1 MNKKNLHNIIL
12 LSGLIVGALMA
23 GFSIIEKS
31 NLSNFQWAAKIEDT
45 SIPMEK
51 YLTQL
56 DGLAKDKRS
65 PITQKDKEYVL
76 ERMIEEELLIKRAL
90 DLGMLDNNPM
100 ARGTIVQQMIKTI
113 ISENARLEVSEE
125 NLEEFFK
132 NNKGFFTKSSRL
144 RLQQIY
150 FSDLQFNE
158 DSYLEANN
166 AYQKLLKGES
176 FDTVAAKGSKSA
188 LKIPNSLMTLSKIR
202 EYIGPSLMNAAN
214 QLEEG
219 AFTGPIK
226 VSGGYKIIYLF
237 EKEVAKE
244 PDLKQIRNSVLA
256 EYQKRR
262 DDKSL
267 RDYLEN
273 LKNWYDV
280 SRNLP
285 D

>member
-12 LSGLIVGALMA
+12 LTGLIVGALMA

-214 QLEEG
+214 Q
-219 AFTGPIK
+219 
-226 VSGGYKIIYLF
+226 
-237 EKEVAKE
+237 
-244 PDLKQIRNSVLA
+244 
-256 EYQKRR
+256 
-262 DDKSL
+262 
-267 RDYLEN
+267 
-273 LKNWYDV
+273 
-280 SRNLP
+280 
-285 D
+285 

>member
-1 MNKKNLHNIIL
+1 MNKNNLNTLIL
-12 LSGLIVGALMA
+12 FTGLIIGALMA

-31 NLSNFQWAAKIEDT
+31 NISNFQWAAKIEDT

-56 DGLAKDKRS
+56 EGLAKDKRS

-113 ISENARLEVSEE
+113 ISENARLEVTEE
-125 NLEEFFK
+125 DLKVFFE

-150 FSDLQFNE
+150 FSDQQFQENSLE
-158 DSYLEANN
+158 EANK
-166 AYQKLLKGES
+166 AYARLLKGDE
-176 FDTVAAKGSKSA
+176 FIDVAKMGSKSA

-202 EYIGPSLMNAAN
+202 EYIGPSLMNTARG
-214 QLEEG
+214 LESG
-219 AFTGPIK
+219 MFTKPVE
-226 VSGGYKIIYLF
+226 VSGGHKIIYLF
-237 EKEVAKE
+237 EKEMASE
-244 PDLKQIRNSVLA
+244 PKFSQVRSSVSA
-256 EYQKRR
+256 EYLKRK
-262 DDKSL
+262 DDQSL
-267 RDYLEN
+267 REYLDN